1 MNNKDK
7 KKYSKILYFPKNN
20 NNRIYD
26 IGIKTA
32 EQTSEKNKTRKIDK
46 HYPFN
51 CISKY
56 YPVAH
61 SLPYKVQMK
70 FQLPCGFLYGES
82 WGALRKCWKGY
93 KLAKWG
99 DDLTLMK
106 EYATRIQTIQTQ
118 LGIPT
123 ASFPN
128 LGLLGDIFFLYNKED
143 EASLRRKYAFE
154 NVVCDRFDVDNV
166 EELVAEGKA
175 IEFNNKLEL
184 KRYREREYYSDMQKV
199 FMEWAESEKTQEYL
213 KASQRRWNHRSKL
226 RKELDEIKNELAE
239 IDKVKQRLKKEG
251 DKKYARFKNKDKR
264 NLRRKELL
272 QQKILKESE
281 LRSANAVQMVKTDT
295 GWKYCREI
303 IKEDFRKYR
312 QLESYTHVE
321 IKYDYE
327 PRYYLTDLAGR
338 RLADYKEEKLMGDKI
353 NDPTFYRLYL
363 EDKEWEKIYSK
374 ESI

>member
-1 MNNKDK
+1 MNNNNQHDK
-7 KKYSKILYFPKNN
+7 KKYSKILYFPKQK
-20 NNRIYD
+20 NRIYD
-26 IGIKTA
+26 LA
-32 EQTSEKNKTRKIDK
+32 EKIAETRTDTHKSRKIDK

-56 YPVAH
+56 YPTAH
-61 SLPYKVQMK
+61 GSPYKVQMK

-93 KLAKWG
+93 KLAKWN
-99 DDLTLMK
+99 DDITLMK

-128 LGLLGDIFFLYNKED
+128 LGIIGDIFFLYNKED

-166 EELVAEGKA
+166 EQLVAEGKA

-184 KRYREREYYSDMQKV
+184 KRYREKEYYSDMQKV

-213 KASQRRWNHRSKL
+213 KASQRRWNHREKL
-226 RKELDEIKNELAE
+226 RSELVIIRNELEA
-239 IDKVKQRLKKEG
+239 IKKFRKRKNG
-251 DKKYARFKNKDKR
+251 GKYYTYNSNPVVSA
-264 NLRRKELL
+264 RRKELL
-272 QQKILKESE
+272 HQKILKESE

-303 IKEDFRKYR
+303 IKEDCKYR
-312 QLESYTHVE
+312 TLASYNPVE

-327 PRYYLTDLAGR
+327 PRYYLTDLSGR
-338 RLADYKEEKLMGDKI
+338 RLADYKEERFMGDKI

-374 ESI
+374 E